1 VRPILEEPS
10 GASLTGFAAET
21 EDALHVILLREVTER
36 GDFSLPVD
44 GFASPVLLATNAG
57 AEVSLTDGN
66 LCVHLDA
73 PRSYAWIR
81 LERR

>member
-1 VRPILEEPS
+1 M
-10 GASLTGFAAET
+10 
-21 EDALHVILLREVTER
+21 TER

-44 GFASPVLLATNAG
+44 GFASPTLLATNAG

-73 PRSYAWIR
+73 PRAYAWIR
-81 LERR
+81 LEKK